1 MNLELYIDVN
11 SMHLFPI
18 VGFDLNEPLN
28 FQVSRRQDLD
38 RLLMPEAAGS
48 QMRKVLHGMLQFN
61 VENRSSATQTIERM
75 EGKKKHCSHIRPG
88 VNCKK
93 KRGIFISNRR
103 LKKLF
108 FLIGKLIF
116 LTF

>member
-18 VGFDLNEPLN
+18 VGFDLNEPLI

-75 EGKKKHCSHIRPG
+75 EGKKKTLQSH
-88 VNCKK
+88 
-93 KRGIFISNRR
+93 
-103 LKKLF
+103 
-108 FLIGKLIF
+108 
-116 LTF
+116 